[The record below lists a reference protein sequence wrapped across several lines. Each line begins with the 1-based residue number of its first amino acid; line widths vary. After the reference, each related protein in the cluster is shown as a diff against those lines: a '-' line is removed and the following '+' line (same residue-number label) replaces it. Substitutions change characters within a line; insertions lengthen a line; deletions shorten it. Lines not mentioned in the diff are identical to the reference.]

1 MIIQIISAFFAVY
14 MFTMLLDIPKQFAH
28 YSGTIGAVGWFV
40 YFTRHGQGYSPMMAA
55 FASTLVIALFSHIL
69 ARVKK
74 APVTVFLVAGILPLV
89 PGAQIY
95 RCVFNL
101 IQNDFD
107 VSNFYLIEALQIAG
121 AIAMAVFIMDS
132 IFKLVQA
139 YSENRRK
146 ARL

>member
-1 MIIQIISAFFAVY
+1 M
-14 MFTMLLDIPKQFAH
+14 
-28 YSGTIGAVGWFV
+28 
-40 YFTRHGQGYSPMMAA
+40 
-55 FASTLVIALFSHIL
+55 
-69 ARVKK
+69 
-74 APVTVFLVAGILPLV
+74 AGILPLV

>member
-55 FASTLVIALFSHIL
+55 FASTLVIALLSHIL

-74 APVTVFLVAGILPLV
+74 APVTVFWW
-89 PGAQIY
+89 
-95 RCVFNL
+95 REFFRWCRERRFT
-101 IQNDFD
+101 
-107 VSNFYLIEALQIAG
+107 
-121 AIAMAVFIMDS
+121 AVFS
-132 IFKLVQA
+132 I
-139 YSENRRK
+139 
-146 ARL
+146 

>member
-1 MIIQIISAFFAVY
+1 MIIQIASAFFAVY
-14 MFTMLLDIPKQFAH
+14 MFTKLLDVPRQFAH
-28 YSGTIGAVGWFV
+28 YSAVIGAVGWWV
-40 YFTRHGQGYSPMMAA
+40 YMLFHTDGNSPMMAA
-55 FASTLVIALFSHIL
+55 FMSTLVIALLSHMM
-69 ARVKK
+69 ARFKK

-107 VSNFYLIEALQIAG
+107 LSNFYLIEALQVAG

-132 IFKLVQA
+132 IFRLVQA
-139 YSENRRK
+139 YVENRRGSI
-146 ARL
+146 L